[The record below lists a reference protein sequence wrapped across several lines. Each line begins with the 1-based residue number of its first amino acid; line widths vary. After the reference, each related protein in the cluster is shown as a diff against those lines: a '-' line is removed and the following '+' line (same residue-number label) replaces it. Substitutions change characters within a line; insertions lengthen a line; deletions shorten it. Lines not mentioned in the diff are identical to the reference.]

1 LTASWTVFAPKAA
14 FFRGYKRIQTGLNAV
29 SLNRSPTLRQAAA
42 SLLALFFEG
51 R

>member
-1 LTASWTVFAPKAA
+1 MPLFG
-14 FFRGYKRIQTGLNAV
+14 GYKRIQTGLNAAN
-29 SLNRSPTLRQAAA
+29 LNRSPALRQAVA